1 MNIKKYRFIN
11 RIKEELN
18 EIKNFPLEGIDIVS
32 LDNEFTEFII
42 NIELLYGIFEGYCI
56 QLLLKFNYNYP
67 KSLPKILIFPGQK
80 IESFHNLI
88 FISNEEFGN
97 KNYNTFYLDTN
108 IIISFRSL
116 LLKIQNFLCNPQI
129 EEPFLPTLD
138 EINELMKSMGN
149 YRMNF
154 MKGNEFVT
162 HTWKNPYPNKNSLND
177 TIKEINKI
185 VGLRYYQKE
194 NTIQFVLKTKN
205 NNENEKNKEDEK
217 NYKYFIKKNNLTC
230 FVFILNYRD
239 TPNFFFGY
247 PIIKNLYGEILP
259 YPEIMCLE
267 AFERKKKYI
276 YDYWLPV
283 YINNDY
289 FNKNANNL
297 LIYFSKIKYGEKN
310 QKNFTFELED
320 IFEVLIN
327 ILNTMIIH
335 ILSNNQSFIR
345 CFFHF
350 IFLYK
355 NLFWNYKKVFKK
367 YANNYL
373 DNYFKEIKNIKKDI
387 NNSSI
392 SDIVKMFLLLLFDND
407 PNSQKKEKF
416 KNILKKLKKRMCLK
430 VLFNNPNF
438 KIKNQKLFIDDLY
451 KNEIF
456 DKIVDIIISDTNI
469 NKGKKSKNFRKKII
483 GNILDDFNEIYNK
496 CDDERKNKINELLF
510 DKINICDYFEIDSK
524 LIFNNNNKGLDN
536 SVPGDILYLL
546 KIFYI
551 LEKKINE
558 PNFFDELI
566 KNDGVLISTY
576 KFIKE
581 IENIINEKEKDILE
595 NIEPLYEKD
604 IIDIAILEINI
615 KQKNSY
621 NKSNLID
628 KIKKNNI
635 IEKKG
640 NHIEIQKEINF
651 EIIEKYSNN
660 NYIKNNNNNYI
671 NNNLNNNSFYYNYS
685 DNDIDENENS
695 NDEIESKLSFD
706 ENEDKF
712 FDEDTFNIN
721 TDILFKRKNKKRIKI
736 VKKKKEKTELYTINK
751 FNYFINKLLK
761 K

>member
-1 MNIKKYRFIN
+1 M
-11 RIKEELN
+11 
-18 EIKNFPLEGIDIVS
+18 
-32 LDNEFTEFII
+32 
-42 NIELLYGIFEGYCI
+42 
-56 QLLLKFNYNYP
+56 
-67 KSLPKILIFPGQK
+67 
-80 IESFHNLI
+80 
-88 FISNEEFGN
+88 
-97 KNYNTFYLDTN
+97 
-108 IIISFRSL
+108 
-116 LLKIQNFLCNPQI
+116 
-129 EEPFLPTLD
+129 
-138 EINELMKSMGN
+138 
-149 YRMNF
+149 
-154 MKGNEFVT
+154 
-162 HTWKNPYPNKNSLND
+162 
-177 TIKEINKI
+177 
-185 VGLRYYQKE
+185 
-194 NTIQFVLKTKN
+194 
-205 NNENEKNKEDEK
+205 ED
-217 NYKYFIKKNNLTC
+217 
-230 FVFILNYRD
+230 V
-239 TPNFFFGY
+239 
-247 PIIKNLYGEILP
+247 
-259 YPEIMCLE
+259 
-267 AFERKKKYI
+267 
-276 YDYWLPV
+276 
-283 YINNDY
+283 
-289 FNKNANNL
+289 
-297 LIYFSKIKYGEKN
+297 
-310 QKNFTFELED
+310 
-320 IFEVLIN
+320 FEVLIN

-373 DNYFKEIKNIKKDI
+373 DNYFKDIKNIKKDI

-416 KNILKKLKKRMCLK
+416 KNILKKLKKRLCLK

-456 DKIVDIIISDTNI
+456 DKIVDIIINQKLFIDDLYKNEIFDKIIDIIISDTNI
-469 NKGKKSKNFRKKII
+469 NKGKKSKNFRKKIF

-524 LIFNNNNKGLDN
+524 LIFYYNNKGLDN

-566 KNDGVLISTY
+566 KNDCVLISTY

-604 IIDIAILEINI
+604 IIDIAILEIII
-615 KQKNSY
+615 KQKNNY

-628 KIKKNNI
+628 KIKNNNI

-651 EIIEKYSNN
+651 EVIEKYSNN
-660 NYIKNNNNNYI
+660 NYFKNNNNNYI
-671 NNNLNNNSFYYNYS
+671 NNNLNNLNNNSFYYNYS
-685 DNDIDENENS
+685 DNDIDENEHS

-721 TDILFKRKNKKRIKI
+721 TDILFKRRNKKRIKI
-736 VKKKKEKTELYTINK
+736 IKKKKEKTELYTINK